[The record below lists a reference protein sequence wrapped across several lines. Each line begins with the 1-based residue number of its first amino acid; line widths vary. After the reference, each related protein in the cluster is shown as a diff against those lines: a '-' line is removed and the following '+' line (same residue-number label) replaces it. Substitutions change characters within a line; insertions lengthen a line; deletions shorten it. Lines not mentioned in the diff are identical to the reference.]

1 MAARATDHTVT
12 SLLTADARGRCD
24 LNHYLKQNAAR
35 KRVPK
40 RETGVLFPIPVEP
53 VSRLVGGRTPNW
65 NVNRVGVTA
74 GRDRHLTSLLNWRQ
88 AGPCFVRAPRR
99 AFSGKAA

>member
-1 MAARATDHTVT
+1 MAGRATDHAVT
-12 SLLTADARGRCD
+12 SLLTVAARRRCD
-24 LNHYLKQNAAR
+24 LNRYPERNVSR
-35 KRVPK
+35 KRE
-40 RETGVLFPIPVEP
+40 RETGVLFPTPVEP

-74 GRDRHLTSLLNWRQ
+74 GRDRHLTSLLNWRR
-88 AGPCFVRAPRR
+88 AGLHLVRAPRR